1 MKVDSAMKSIRMKSA
16 CAVALLVLASASWGQ
31 SRIYRCG
38 NEYTNNAAQAKKENC
53 RVVEG
58 GSVTVVHTQGAG
70 SSRAGTSGT
79 ASGTTAAATSR
90 GPASAQVSS
99 SQQQVRD
106 NDARAIL
113 QAELAKAQE
122 RLAVLKTEYNDGQ
135 PAKTALEES
144 KPELYQARAADLKAR
159 IARQESDVQGIER
172 ELSRLPGQ

>member
-1 MKVDSAMKSIRMKSA
+1 MKPIRMKFA
-16 CAVALLVLASASWGQ
+16 CAVALLALASASWGQ

-53 RVVEG
+53 RVVEDG
-58 GSVTVVHTQGAG
+58 AVTVVHTQGAG
-70 SSRAGTSGT
+70 SSRAGAASGT
-79 ASGTTAAATSR
+79 AAVATSR

-135 PAKTALEES
+135 PARTALEES
-144 KPELYQARAADLKAR
+144 KPELYQARTADLKAR
-159 IARQESDVQGIER
+159 VARQESDVQGIER

>member
-1 MKVDSAMKSIRMKSA
+1 MKVNSAMKPIRMNRMNRMKFA
-16 CAVALLVLASASWGQ
+16 GAMALLVLASASWGQ

-53 RVVEG
+53 RVIEDG
-58 GSVTVVHTQGAG
+58 AVTVVHTQGAA
-70 SSRAGTSGT
+70 SS
-79 ASGTTAAATSR
+79 AAAASSR

-99 SQQQVRD
+99 NEQQVRD

-113 QAELAKAQE
+113 QAELIKAQE

-135 PAKTALEES
+135 PTKTALEES

-159 IARQESDVQGIER
+159 LARQESDVQGIER

>member
-1 MKVDSAMKSIRMKSA
+1 MKVDSAMKPILMKFA
-16 CAVALLVLASASWGQ
+16 CAVALLALTSASWGQ

-58 GSVTVVHTQGAG
+58 GSVTVVHTQEAG
-70 SSRAGTSGT
+70 SSRAGAASGT
-79 ASGTTAAATSR
+79 AAAASR
-90 GPASAQVSS
+90 SAATAQVSN

-113 QAELAKAQE
+113 QAELTKAQE
-122 RLAVLKTEYNDGQ
+122 RLAVLKAEYNDGQ
-135 PAKTALEES
+135 PPKTALEES
-144 KPELYQARAADLKAR
+144 KPELYQARVADLKTR
-159 IARQESDVQGIER
+159 VARQESDVQGIER